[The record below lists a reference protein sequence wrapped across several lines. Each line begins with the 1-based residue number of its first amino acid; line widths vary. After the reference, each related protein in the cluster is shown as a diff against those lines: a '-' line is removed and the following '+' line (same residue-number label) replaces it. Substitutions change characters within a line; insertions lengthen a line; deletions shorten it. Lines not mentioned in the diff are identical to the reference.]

1 MLTTA
6 KALFI
11 NENSCVLKIAKALN
25 GVNSVIKNLDYKLYI
40 RWPCRQNYS
49 FYDLKYDARTL
60 SVLWSIKKVQ
70 KNRQSLYYL
79 FWLGRISRI
88 EKIQP
93 GGYFLFSLSV
103 RCQNGNYKLW
113 LRFYSIAV
121 STVTPRLWN
130 GAYYILKR
138 ITKTL
143 KVKEKNRRFAF
154 Y

>member
-49 FYDLKYDARTL
+49 FYDLKYDEHCRFSDL
-60 SVLWSIKKVQ
+60 LKGSK

-93 GGYFLFSLSV
+93 RGYFLFSLSV
-103 RCQNGNYKLW
+103 RCQSRNYKLW
-113 LRFYSIAV
+113 LRFYSIV
-121 STVTPRLWN
+121 STVTPRLLN